1 MDRSTFACGSLVD
14 NPASAAHDLVT
25 IDNQVI
31 VFNLLAV
38 EVSLEA
44 ASSVVGIVL
53 LGVDLDYHRMA

>member
-14 NPASAAHDLVT
+14 SPVSAAHDLAA
-25 IDNQVI
+25 IDDQVI
-31 VFNLLAV
+31 VFILLAV

-44 ASSVVGIVL
+44 ALRVVGIVL